1 VAVPI
6 RLIVGPSNF
15 FEIPLEAQSIDI
27 NVSRNANAFP
37 TPNNIIGRVG
47 IDTNIPEISIEIDG
61 ILQDDENFDT
71 TESNFYEAGAVG
83 INFASIF
90 PTKNQLPVFSPN
102 VQEDKFSIIKFKED
116 IPIQQ
121 SKVGVI
127 DNYDVQYNQANSLL
141 FSALNNQHKDVS
153 ETLGRV
159 NHPSSGVYSAGT
171 STITFASPSIVV
183 GNRLHVYNHSSH
195 ADGEFIGTVSAVSGN
210 DITISG
216 GTRITLDHDDYVYSF
231 LPTLWD
237 YNLNLVGSVVPSG
250 RVDTQGTPIIKSI
263 SLDQVNVPI
272 KKDKN
277 YFITHNNVLP
287 VEQILH
293 NKTIK
298 LYPNWWRGDALFR
311 LSVSTS
317 PWQSEGIG
325 GEIIFKFDANTYA
338 ATDYQLESETGSQ
351 PSITRQGSHFPI
363 YKADGVTRKR
373 GWFDPVVVTL
383 PIKGVSNN
391 SASKNPASTIATIF
405 NYAVNLASTAVS
417 QGTLTSTGGT
427 TISSAFSSVVNGPT
441 IKITQKDEPHDILYT
456 DTIPPCR
463 ELTDSYEPTLI
474 TDANEPLIV
483 EYFTSSSVNKT
494 ISNNGKSAGDKVQ
507 DLLGI
512 VSNARKQVDLIRG
525 LQIPY
530 DSLIQSDA
538 VSPTARNFFLTFG
551 EQANDAKGSIGN
563 AISASKKMIPASLP
577 SDLGG
582 ESNEDSG
589 FLDMLGPVGDFANA
603 TGALL
608 GFVADFVSDSF
619 ITLTSTSNHS
629 NEGGIRIIPEKL
641 HVRYDAGNNYYAYK
655 LLLKASD
662 YVIGV

>member
-1 VAVPI
+1 MAVPI

-15 FEIPLEAQSIDI
+15 FEIPLDAQSIDI

-47 IDTNIPEISIEIDG
+47 IDTNIPEITIEIDG
-61 ILQDDENFDT
+61 ILQDDENTDT
-71 TESNFYEAGAVG
+71 TETNFYEAGSIG
-83 INFASIF
+83 INFASVF

-102 VQEDKFSIIKFKED
+102 TQEDKFSIITFKED
-116 IPIQQ
+116 IPIQF
-121 SKVGVI
+121 SKKGVI
-127 DNYDVQYNQANSLL
+127 DNYDVQFNQANSIL
-141 FSALNNQHKDVS
+141 FSTLFAQYKDVND
-153 ETLGRV
+153 TLGRV
-159 NHPSSGVYSAGT
+159 NHPTTGTYSAGT
-171 STITFASPSIVV
+171 SIITLTSPSVVV
-183 GNRLHVYNHSSH
+183 GNRLHVFNHSSH
-195 ADGEFIGTVSAVSGN
+195 ADGEFVGTVSAVSGN

-216 GTRITLDHDDYVYSF
+216 GTKISLDHDDYVYSF

-237 YNLNLVGSVVPSG
+237 YNLNLVGSVVPICDVSAG
-250 RVDTQGTPIIKSI
+250 NSIIRSI

-272 KKDKN
+272 KKDTN

-287 VEQILH
+287 VDQILH

-298 LYPNWWRGDALFR
+298 LYPNWWRGDSLA
-311 LSVSTS
+311 SVSTS
-317 PWQSEGIG
+317 SSPFQNNSIG

-338 ATDYQLESETGSQ
+338 APEFQTENATGSY
-351 PSITRQGSHFPI
+351 PSITTQGKHFPK

-373 GWFDPVVVTL
+373 GMFNPVVVTL

-391 SASKNPASTIATIF
+391 SGSKNPAATIANIF
-405 NYAVNLASTAVS
+405 NYAVNLVSTAVS
-417 QGTLTSTGGT
+417 QGTITSTGGT
-427 TISSAFSSVVNGPT
+427 KISDAFSSVVNGPT
-441 IKITQKDEPHDILYT
+441 IKLVQRDAPYHINYS

-463 ELTDSYEPTLI
+463 QLTDSYEPTLI
-474 TDANEPLIV
+474 DDANEPLTV
-483 EYFTSSSVNKT
+483 EYFTSSTVNST
-494 ISNNGKSAGDKVQ
+494 VSNNGKSAGDKVQ

-512 VSNARKQVDLIRG
+512 ISNARKQVDLIRG

-530 DSLIQSDA
+530 DSLIQSNA
-538 VSPTARNFFLTFG
+538 VTPTARNFFLTFG
-551 EQANDAKGSIGN
+551 EQSNDAKGSIGN
-563 AISASKKMIPASLP
+563 TISASKKMIPASLP

-582 ESNEDSG
+582 ESNQDEN
-589 FLDMLGPVGDFANA
+589 FLDRLGPVGDFAQA